1 MKNNYKNVYV
11 IDMDKVLANQDKYV
25 IYGNSALPIKKR
37 NDVIISKPEHITG
50 CSLSSI
56 ETMVAKFRKLSKK
69 IGETAASTV
78 VQYLDETGTPVV
90 TLYPTGETDLLNNKW
105 SHFAWEAQQDLFK
118 MQKQISEKAL

>member
-1 MKNNYKNVYV
+1 MNSKYKNVYV
-11 IDMDKVLANQDKYV
+11 IDMDKVLANRDKYV

-56 ETMVAKFRKLSKK
+56 ENMVLKFNKLSKK

-78 VQYLDETGTPVV
+78 IQYLDESGAPVV
-90 TLYPTGETDLLNNKW
+90 TLYPTGETDLLSNKW
-105 SHFAWEAQQDLFK
+105 SHFALEAQQDLFK